1 MASSP
6 LYGEPPGSIRELLS
20 STSTVKKYVSVIT
33 KTYEAS
39 LESPLDGSIHP
50 SFRVENI
57 SRDCTTLSP
66 ARPIFE
72 ESTDKPALLLKT
84 HEDVM
89 DEEDAFKKAMKE
101 YESTA
106 KYKTGIN
113 PDSEHTMKELES
125 VVAEAIE
132 KHCAKD
138 KRGFWGKIGHAC
150 KILGESKDD
159 IEGWLGLLPSESQY
173 FSVVC
178 GGLKLILKAA
188 ARMKHVHDKVLEALA
203 QIPTI
208 LNSAQRVLKIYKGF
222 EKLSSLSRTF
232 YSSILTVLGHILK
245 FLRQKSRKNFV
256 VVFQPA
262 NFQEKLLEKVEN
274 MTRNR
279 NAFNSEADICQK
291 EMISRLAIAEKQGS
305 EATAEEIRNI
315 NHIIKISVCEQ
326 NRALRVIVEMQQ
338 MLDTMK
344 RRQSEMGND
353 IGIIKEAVTKPSLTI
368 ELLSEVLRGGNNVR
382 AAALSLYKQLETP
395 EGVKG
400 RPLLPEALKRETTS
414 VAKSSGYRQQ
424 LLSQLDYD
432 QNAAGA
438 DMMSNYGLGSRFSR
452 EDQDRS
458 IHIIKSAELATWVTT
473 EISAVLI
480 INGNIRS
487 VQRQSALSFMCAR
500 LAFALEQI
508 RSPEDASPYDGCL
521 DIVPLYFFCGQ
532 HATGDYTWES
542 PAGIVN
548 SLLAQIIT
556 LHKGLNLKK
565 AVKMGSFDGADVR
578 AVLKRFA
585 CVLAQISA
593 GTTVLCIIDG
603 LSFYLDKR
611 ETAADAE
618 LLIHQLL
625 KLARPK
631 TRKLACVFKV
641 LLTAPNRLH
650 TSEVDNISQE
660 NILNIP
666 AKPARTEGFTAM
678 RWHLSIGQQLQE
690 LAEAGN

>member
-173 FSVVC
+173 FSV
-178 GGLKLILKAA
+178 
-188 ARMKHVHDKVLEALA
+188 
-203 QIPTI
+203 
-208 LNSAQRVLKIYKGF
+208 
-222 EKLSSLSRTF
+222 
-232 YSSILTVLGHILK
+232 
-245 FLRQKSRKNFV
+245 
-256 VVFQPA
+256 
-262 NFQEKLLEKVEN
+262 
-274 MTRNR
+274 
-279 NAFNSEADICQK
+279 
-291 EMISRLAIAEKQGS
+291 
-305 EATAEEIRNI
+305 
-315 NHIIKISVCEQ
+315 

-400 RPLLPEALKRETTS
+400 RPLLPEALKRETTCRNPVPTIRHNALS
-414 VAKSSGYRQQ
+414 LWWLTSSAVAKSSGYRQQ